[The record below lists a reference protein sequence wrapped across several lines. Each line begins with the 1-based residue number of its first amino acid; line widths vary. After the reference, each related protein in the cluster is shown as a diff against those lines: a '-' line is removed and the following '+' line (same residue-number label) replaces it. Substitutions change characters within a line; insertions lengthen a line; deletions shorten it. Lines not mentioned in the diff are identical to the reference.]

1 MQAQIRTRNHN
12 ANGAC
17 CTYRTTSSYTCPRCR
32 QYGEEA
38 PCSRCGWTP
47 ETQAQSTNPMAG
59 HEDRIIA
66 C

>member
-1 MQAQIRTRNHN
+1 MQAQTRTRNRN
-12 ANGAC
+12 ANGTFYTA
-17 CTYRTTSSYTCPRCR
+17 RIISSYTCPRCR

-47 ETQAQSTNPMAG
+47 EAQAQSTNPMAG
-59 HEDRIIA
+59 HDDRIIA